1 VAIDERSE
9 CSERSEIVDVAL
21 ALPLP
26 LTVAALAVGGV
37 EDTLERL
44 ARDDVVLV
52 TLALDDLIDEVIE
65 AFELLRLLVDES
77 VETFLGVAFFAA
89 LDAVDRIDAFDLL
102 DAEDTE
108 RCTARPRLIVDSA
121 DVGVSLEGVT
131 LRDRTEEVTLEA
143 TDRRPE
149 ARTGVEGTDWEG
161 TDVRELRTL

>member
-1 VAIDERSE
+1 M
-9 CSERSEIVDVAL
+9 
-21 ALPLP
+21 
-26 LTVAALAVGGV
+26 AALAVGGV

-44 ARDDVVLV
+44 ARDDAVLV

-77 VETFLGVAFFAA
+77 VEAFLGVAFFAA
-89 LDAVDRIDAFDLL
+89 LDAVDKVDRIDAFDLL

-149 ARTGVEGTDWEG
+149 ARTGVEGIDWEG